1 MNNKCEDFTNLED
14 LAIDLGK
21 LGKASVLPDFTE
33 YETYLDLN
41 ERILYLDFD
50 INDALVD
57 YSRRI
62 IRWNRQDRDIPVEE
76 RKPIKLLI
84 NSYGG
89 SLDSCLHFID
99 TLLLSKTPVYTY
111 NVGVAMS
118 AGFYI
123 MLAGSKRFAYPN
135 AQFLIHSGSGGA
147 AGTYEQSKSQM
158 EHYTRCIELLKN
170 MFLREP
176 QFPKRHTIR
185 KEVPSGSFGRKMR
198 LIWAL

>member
-1 MNNKCEDFTNLED
+1 MNNKCEDFANLED
-14 LAIDLGK
+14 LDIDLGK

-89 SLDSCLHFID
+89 SLDSCFVRKCQQRRQSHYELKIVHSD
-99 TLLLSKTPVYTY
+99 
-111 NVGVAMS
+111 
-118 AGFYI
+118 
-123 MLAGSKRFAYPN
+123 KRISCCLQA
-135 AQFLIHSGSGGA
+135 
-147 AGTYEQSKSQM
+147 
-158 EHYTRCIELLKN
+158 
-170 MFLREP
+170 
-176 QFPKRHTIR
+176 
-185 KEVPSGSFGRKMR
+185 
-198 LIWAL
+198 